1 MILLKTKEEI
11 ELIRESAHLLSETLA
26 EVGRHIC
33 PGVTTAFLDRLG
45 EQFIRDHGAKPLCK
59 GFENFPSAFC
69 ISVNDVVV
77 HGIPSDS
84 LYIKEGDN
92 VSVDCVIEY
101 NGYVS
106 DSAYTF
112 AVGEIS
118 PEMQR
123 LLRVTKEAL
132 FIGIEKCK
140 AGNRVGD
147 ISHAVQQHCE
157 KNGYSV
163 VRELCGHGVGFKMHE
178 SPNVPNYG
186 TVGTGPLLK
195 EGMVIAV
202 EPMVCMGSKNVK
214 FSKEDGWT
222 CRTKDGKMAAHYEH
236 TVAIGPN
243 GPDILTS
250 FDPIEKNLLS
260 K

>member
-1 MILLKTKEEI
+1 MIQLKTKAEI
-11 ELIRESAHLLSETLA
+11 ELIRESADLLSRTLA

-45 EQFIRDHGAKPLCK
+45 EQFIRDHGGIPLCK
-59 GFENFPSAFC
+59 GFEGFPAAFC
-69 ISVNDVVV
+69 MSVNDVVV
-77 HGIPSDS
+77 HGIPSDDIY
-84 LYIKEGDN
+84 LKDGDN
-92 VSVDCVIEY
+92 LSVDCVIDL

-112 AVGEIS
+112 PVGQVSEAN
-118 PEMQR
+118 QR
-123 LLRVTKEAL
+123 LMRVTREAL
-132 FIGIEKCK
+132 FIGLDKCK

-147 ISHAVQQHCE
+147 ISHAIQQHCE

-163 VRELCGHGVGFKMHE
+163 VRDLCGHGVGFQMHE
-178 SPNVPNYG
+178 SPSIPNFG
-186 TVGTGPLLK
+186 IVGTGPLLK

-222 CRTKDGKMAAHYEH
+222 CRTKDGKMAAHFEH
-236 TVAIGPN
+236 TVSIGKN
-243 GPDILTS
+243 GPDILTT
-250 FDPIEKNLLS
+250 FDFIENNSTK
-260 K
+260 

>member
-11 ELIRESAHLLSETLA
+11 ELIRDSALLVGKTLA

-33 PGVTTAFLDRLG
+33 PGVTTAYLDKIG
-45 EQFIRDHGAKPLCK
+45 EQFIRDNGGIPLCK
-59 GFENFPSAFC
+59 GYEGFPAALC

-77 HGIPSDS
+77 HGIPGD
-84 LYIKEGDN
+84 LFIKEGDN
-92 VSVDCVIEY
+92 VSVDCVIEL
-101 NGYVS
+101 NGYVG

-112 AVGEIS
+112 AVGEVS

-123 LLRVTKEAL
+123 LMKVTKEAL
-132 FIGIEKCK
+132 YLGLEKCK
-140 AGNRVGD
+140 EGNRVGD
-147 ISHAVQQHCE
+147 ISHAVQMHCE

-186 TVGTGPLLK
+186 VPGTGPLLK

-214 FSKEDGWT
+214 FSSEDGWT
-222 CRTKDGKMAAHYEH
+222 CRTKDGKPAAHYEH
-236 TVAIGPN
+236 TVAIGKK
-243 GPDILTS
+243 GPEILSS
-250 FDPIEKNLLS
+250 FDFIES

>member
-11 ELIRESAHLLSETLA
+11 ELIRKSGALLGQTLA
-26 EVGRHIC
+26 EVGRHIR
-33 PGVTTAFLDRLG
+33 PGVTTAYLDHIG
-45 EQFIRDHGAKPLCK
+45 EQFIRDNGGIPLCK
-59 GFENFPSAFC
+59 GFEGFPASLC

-84 LYIKEGDN
+84 VFIQDGDN
-92 VSVDCVIEY
+92 VTLDCVVDL

-112 AVGEIS
+112 MVGETTD
-118 PEMQR
+118 EMKR

-132 FIGIEKCK
+132 YLGLEKCK
-140 AGNRVGD
+140 EGNRVGD
-147 ISHAVQQHCE
+147 IGHVVQQHCE
-157 KNGYSV
+157 KHGYSV

-186 TVGTGPLLK
+186 VPGTGPLLR

-214 FSKEDGWT
+214 FSQEDGWT
-222 CRTKDGKMAAHYEH
+222 CRTKDGKPAAHFEH
-236 TVAIGPN
+236 TVAIGKN
-243 GPDILTS
+243 GPDILSS
-250 FDPIEKNLLS
+250 FEEIEKL
-260 K
+260 

>member
-11 ELIRESAHLLSETLA
+11 ELIRDSALLVGKTLA

-33 PGVTTAFLDRLG
+33 PGVTTAYLDKIG
-45 EQFIRDHGAKPLCK
+45 EQFIRDNGGIPLCK
-59 GFENFPSAFC
+59 GYEGFPAALC

-77 HGIPSDS
+77 HGIPGN
-84 LYIKEGDN
+84 LFIKEGDN
-92 VSVDCVIEY
+92 VSVDCVIEL
-101 NGYVS
+101 NGYVG

-112 AVGEIS
+112 AVGEVS

-123 LLRVTKEAL
+123 LMKVTKEAL
-132 FIGIEKCK
+132 YLGLEKCK
-140 AGNRVGD
+140 EGNRVGD
-147 ISHAVQQHCE
+147 ISHAVQMHCE

-186 TVGTGPLLK
+186 VPGTGPLLK

-214 FSKEDGWT
+214 FSSEDGWT
-222 CRTKDGKMAAHYEH
+222 CRTKDGKPAAHYEH
-236 TVAIGPN
+236 TVAIGKK
-243 GPDILTS
+243 GPEILSS
-250 FDPIEKNLLS
+250 FDFIES

>member
-11 ELIRESAHLLSETLA
+11 ELIRDSARLVGKALA
-26 EVGRHIC
+26 EVGRHIR
-33 PGVTTAFLDRLG
+33 PGVTTAFLDQIG
-45 EQFIRDHGAKPLCK
+45 EQFIRDNGGVPLCK
-59 GFENFPSAFC
+59 GFEGFPSAFC

-77 HGIPSDS
+77 HGIPSNDVF
-84 LYIKEGDN
+84 IKEGDN
-92 VSVDCVIEY
+92 VSLDCVIEL
-101 NGYVS
+101 NGYVG

-112 AVGEIS
+112 TCGEVA

-123 LLRVTKEAL
+123 LLKVTKEAL
-132 FIGIEKCK
+132 YIGLDKCK
-140 AGNRVGD
+140 AGNRIGD
-147 ISHAVQQHCE
+147 IGFAVQQHCE

-186 TVGTGPLLK
+186 VRGTGPLLK

-202 EPMVCMGSKNVK
+202 EPMVNMGSKNVK

-222 CRTKDGKMAAHYEH
+222 CRTKDGKPAAHFEH
-236 TVAIGPN
+236 TVAVGKD
-243 GPDILTS
+243 GPDILST
-250 FDPIEKNLLS
+250 FEFIENNN
-260 K
+260 

>member
-1 MILLKTKEEI
+1 MILLKTAEEI
-11 ELIRESAHLLSETLA
+11 ALIKESAVLLSKTLA
-26 EVGRHIC
+26 EVGRHIR
-33 PGVTTAFLDRLG
+33 PGITTAYLDQIG
-45 EQFIRDHGAKPLCK
+45 EQYIRDNGGVPLCK
-59 GFENFPSAFC
+59 GYEGFPAAFC

-77 HGIPSDS
+77 HGIPGNMF
-84 LYIKEGDN
+84 LNEGDN
-92 VSVDCVIEY
+92 VTLDCVVDL

-112 AVGEIS
+112 SVGEVS
-118 PEMQR
+118 PEVKR
-123 LLRVTKEAL
+123 LMKTTKEAL
-132 FIGIEKCK
+132 YIGIDQCK

-178 SPNVPNYG
+178 SPSVPNFG
-186 TVGTGPLLK
+186 VKGTGPLLK
-195 EGMVIAV
+195 EGMVICV

-222 CRTKDGKMAAHYEH
+222 CRTKDGKPAAHYEH
-236 TVAIGPN
+236 TVAVTKKGPE
-243 GPDILTS
+243 ILTT
-250 FDPIEKNLLS
+250 FDFIENK
-260 K
+260 

>member
-11 ELIRESAHLLSETLA
+11 ELIRESALLVGKTLA

-33 PGVTTAFLDRLG
+33 PGVTTGFLDRLG
-45 EQFIRDHGAKPLCK
+45 EQFIRDHGGIPLCK
-59 GFENFPSAFC
+59 GYEGFPSAFC

-84 LYIKEGDN
+84 VYLKDGDN
-92 VSVDCVIEY
+92 VSVDCVIEL
-101 NGYVS
+101 NGYVG

-112 AVGEIS
+112 AVGEVS
-118 PEMQR
+118 PATQR
-123 LLRVTKEAL
+123 LMKVTKEAL
-132 FIGIEKCK
+132 FIGLEKCK
-140 AGNRVGD
+140 VGNRVGD

-236 TVAIGPN
+236 TVAIGLD
-243 GPDILTS
+243 GPDILSS
-250 FDPIEKNLLS
+250 FEFIENN
-260 K
+260 